1 MQKYNT
7 DHATDNHSSTRD
19 AAINLGA
26 KGIPVFPCGERKN
39 PLTRR
44 GFKDA
49 TTDPKVI
56 WQMWE
61 RYRYVPCLGVPTGEA
76 SGLLVI
82 DVDVDDGKQGEE
94 SLAHLEETYEPL
106 LTRRKVRTWTQRS
119 KSEPRNARLRNR
131 RWWRTRVEAMV
142 D

>member
-131 RWWRTRVEAMV
+131 RWWRT
-142 D
+142 